1 MSYSIYKHFSYFLKL
16 TRIVQRQTHGQ
27 HLLWYQMDEMHLK
40 KNNSLE
46 SFTVRK
52 MNASIK

>member
-40 KNNSLE
+40 KKKILWSPSLLE
-46 SFTVRK
+46 KLTRV
-52 MNASIK
+52 